1 MSFQSPKGTYDI
13 IPTDQPYWEK
23 IRKVTQTVAK
33 KLGFLQI
40 ETPVFEDARIY
51 IRSIGKKTDIVEKEM
66 FFLKKQSEKS
76 VDFVLRPEFTAGV
89 VRAYLQDGLV
99 NYTHPLKLW
108 YEGPVFRHEQPQSGR
123 FRQFHQFGLEIF
135 GGSLPVTEALLIKG
149 VFIIFEKIGLK
160 NISLKINSLGCD
172 ECRKEYRQQLVSY
185 YKKHQK
191 EICDDCR
198 RRLKT
203 NPLRV
208 LDCKNPKCQEVIHG
222 APKITSFLCDDCQ
235 NHFHA
240 VLELLDELNVPYSL
254 DEHLVRGL
262 DYYTRTVF
270 EFVANEKSGNKELS
284 IGGGGRYD
292 NLVKV
297 LGGKSTSAIGL
308 SLGLDR
314 IVSLMKAQKVKVN
327 EWSPK
332 LSIFIVS
339 IGKTAQKKALE
350 LYFDLLKKGFSIG
363 EAFARGS
370 LKSQLRAANKSGAKI
385 ALIMG
390 QQEVNN
396 EVIMVRDLI
405 SSEQEEVPLKK
416 LIKEIKKRLKN
427 K

>member
-13 IPTDQPYWEK
+13 IPADQPYWEK
-23 IRKVTQTVAK
+23 IRKVTQVVAK

-40 ETPVFEDARIY
+40 ETPIFEDARIY

-66 FFLKKQSEKS
+66 FFLKKQSEKGA
-76 VDFVLRPEFTAGV
+76 DFVLRPEFTAGV

-108 YEGPVFRHEQPQSGR
+108 YEGPTFRHEQPQSGR

-149 VFIIFEKIGLK
+149 AFMIFEKIGLK

-208 LDCKNPKCQEVIHG
+208 LDCKNPKCQRVIHD

-235 NHFHA
+235 NHFQT
-240 VLELLDELNVPYSL
+240 VLELLDELNIPYSL

-270 EFVANEKSGNKELS
+270 EFVADEKSGDKELS

-297 LGGKSTSAIGL
+297 LGGK
-308 SLGLDR
+308 
-314 IVSLMKAQKVKVN
+314 
-327 EWSPK
+327 
-332 LSIFIVS
+332 
-339 IGKTAQKKALE
+339 
-350 LYFDLLKKGFSIG
+350 
-363 EAFARGS
+363 
-370 LKSQLRAANKSGAKI
+370 
-385 ALIMG
+385 
-390 QQEVNN
+390 
-396 EVIMVRDLI
+396 
-405 SSEQEEVPLKK
+405 
-416 LIKEIKKRLKN
+416 
-427 K
+427 